1 MELRSYSNEAL
12 ESDSNFEA
20 VPSPG
25 PSVNMLDDGQGSS
38 ISNNHVNYSFSSPDE
53 ERNVRARVSF
63 TPLPYDAITTIP
75 RNFKM
80 ISIKD
85 LVVEKHTVHDMLAM
99 KKSYL
104 ALQLLRIVC
113 GNNVNDKSA
122 GVYKF
127 FSNKKGKESGSSRYT
142 RLFLFRDV
150 STADGQVVYIIEARK
165 QNDLLWSKFPE
176 KRDNGTVTIGSY
188 IVVLNPKPI
197 TIKMSNDIPIL
208 DTRGGS
214 ILLRSPEYSGS
225 KIFSELAV
233 NVTRS
238 FVLPGNFSTFVC
250 NWFNTMF

>member
-1 MELRSYSNEAL
+1 MNLRSYSSEPP
-12 ESDSNFEA
+12 ESDSNFKA
-20 VPSPG
+20 IPSPG
-25 PSVNMLDDGQGSS
+25 PSLNMSEDGQGSS
-38 ISNNHVNYSFSSPDE
+38 SSSNNANYSFSSTE
-53 ERNVRARVSF
+53 NERNVRARVLFS
-63 TPLPYDAITTIP
+63 PLPYDAITTIP
-75 RNFKM
+75 RNFNM
-80 ISIKD
+80 ISIED
-85 LVVEKHTVHDMLAM
+85 LVEQKHTVHEMLSM

-104 ALQLLRIVC
+104 ALQLIRIVC

-150 STADGQVVYIIEARK
+150 STADGQVVYVIEARK

-188 IVVLNPKPI
+188 VVVLNPKPI

-225 KIFSELAV
+225 KIFSELAS
-233 NVTRS
+233 NVTRA
-238 FVLPGNFSTFVC
+238 FVLPGNNTIFLF
-250 NWFNTMF
+250 NWLYAIF

>member
-1 MELRSYSNEAL
+1 MNLRSYSSEPP

-20 VPSPG
+20 IPSPG
-25 PSVNMLDDGQGSS
+25 PSLNMSDDGQGSS
-38 ISNNHVNYSFSSPDE
+38 NSDNNVNYSNSSTE
-53 ERNVRARVSF
+53 NERNVRARVSF
-63 TPLPYDAITTIP
+63 TPSPYDAITTIP

-80 ISIKD
+80 ISIED
-85 LVVEKHTVHDMLAM
+85 LVVEKHTVQDMIAM

-150 STADGQVVYIIEARK
+150 STADGQVVYVIEARK

-188 IVVLNPKPI
+188 VVVLNPKPI

-233 NVTRS
+233 NVTRA
-238 FVLPGNFSTFVC
+238 FVLPGNNTTFIF
-250 NWFNTMF
+250 NWSNTMF